1 MTKPIRPALLKG
13 LAFIDQNWA
22 PALSMTI
29 GSALVAAAIA
39 LFVIP
44 ARLPD
49 SGVTGLAILIKYVWD
64 IPASVGVWG
73 LNALLFAYGR
83 KVLPR
88 RFLGWTF
95 YAVVVFT
102 LLLQVF
108 SRLPAPPI
116 SDRFLLVVA
125 AAALKGTGGAM
136 VFNAGASLA
145 GTDIIASAL
154 RRKRGVEIGKFTFYI
169 NVFIIGLSL
178 PVVGLENMLYGL
190 VLLYING
197 WFIDNGLKSFDM
209 RKQVIVIA
217 SDPMEVKAYL
227 MRELHRGATILK
239 GEGAFTGQPKDVL
252 LAVLTP
258 RQVVELKRH
267 LARTD
272 PRAFVI
278 LSDASEVVGRGFKR
292 WKAI

>member
-1 MTKPIRPALLKG
+1 
-13 LAFIDQNWA
+13 
-22 PALSMTI
+22 
-29 GSALVAAAIA
+29 
-39 LFVIP
+39 
-44 ARLPD
+44 
-49 SGVTGLAILIKYVWD
+49 
-64 IPASVGVWG
+64 
-73 LNALLFAYGR
+73 
-83 KVLPR
+83 
-88 RFLGWTF
+88 
-95 YAVVVFT
+95 
-102 LLLQVF
+102 
-108 SRLPAPPI
+108 
-116 SDRFLLVVA
+116 
-125 AAALKGTGGAM
+125 
-136 VFNAGASLA
+136 
-145 GTDIIASAL
+145 
-154 RRKRGVEIGKFTFYI
+154 VEIGKFTFYI

-217 SDPMEVKAYL
+217 SDPGEVKDYL
-227 MRELHRGATILK
+227 MSELHRGATILK

>member
-1 MTKPIRPALLKG
+1 MKQVRTALLKG
-13 LAFIDQNWA
+13 TAFIHQNWISV
-22 PALSMTI
+22 LSMTL

-49 SGVTGLAILIKYVWD
+49 SGVTGLAILLKYIWNV
-64 IPASVGVWG
+64 PASLGVWG
-73 LNALLFAYGR
+73 LNALLFAYGW

-102 LLLQVF
+102 FLLDLF

-116 SDRFLLVVA
+116 TDKLLLVVA

-154 RRKRGVEIGKFTFYI
+154 RRKKGIEIGKFTFYI
-169 NVFIIGLSL
+169 NAVIIAISL

-190 VLLYING
+190 VLLYINA

-217 SDPMEVKAYL
+217 SDPREVKDYL
-227 MRELHRGATILK
+227 MRELHRGATVLK
-239 GEGAFTGQPKDVL
+239 GEGAFTGQPRDVL

-278 LSDASEVVGRGFKR
+278 LSDASEVVGRGFKQ
-292 WKAI
+292 WKKI

>member
-1 MTKPIRPALLKG
+1 MTKPIRTALLKG

-49 SGVTGLAILIKYVWD
+49 SGVTGLAILIKYVWN

-73 LNALLFAYGR
+73 LNALLFAYGW

-154 RRKRGVEIGKFTFYI
+154 RRKRGMEIGKFTFYI

-217 SDPMEVKAYL
+217 SDPGEVKDYL
-227 MRELHRGATILK
+227 MSELHRGATILK

>member
-1 MTKPIRPALLKG
+1 MRQLRTALFKAMVFISHNWFPAVAMTV
-13 LAFIDQNWA
+13 
-22 PALSMTI
+22 

-49 SGVTGLAILIKYVWD
+49 SGVTGLAILLKYIWN
-64 IPASVGVWG
+64 IPAAIGVWG
-73 LNALLFAYGR
+73 LNALLFAYGW

-102 LLLQVF
+102 LLLDLF

-116 SDRFLLVVA
+116 ADRFLLVVA

-154 RRKRGVEIGKFTFYI
+154 RRKKGIEIGKFTFYI
-169 NVFIIGLSL
+169 NAVIIAVSL

-197 WFIDNGLKSFDM
+197 WFIDNGLKAFDM

-217 SDPMEVKAYL
+217 SDPEEIKSYL
-227 MRELHRGATILK
+227 MTELHRGATVLK

-267 LARTD
+267 LAQTD

>member
-1 MTKPIRPALLKG
+1 MKQVRTALLKG
-13 LAFIDQNWA
+13 VVFVHQNWISV
-22 PALSMTI
+22 LSMTL

-49 SGVTGLAILIKYVWD
+49 SGVTGLAILLKYIWNV
-64 IPASVGVWG
+64 PASLGVWG
-73 LNALLFAYGR
+73 LNALLFAYGW

-102 LLLQVF
+102 FLLDLF

-116 SDRFLLVVA
+116 ADKLLLVVA

-154 RRKRGVEIGKFTFYI
+154 RRRKGIEIGKFTFYI
-169 NVFIIGLSL
+169 NAVIIAISL

-190 VLLYING
+190 VLLYINA

-217 SDPMEVKAYL
+217 SDPREVKDYL
-227 MRELHRGATILK
+227 MRELHRGATVLK
-239 GEGAFTGQPKDVL
+239 GEGAFTGQPRDVL

-267 LARTD
+267 LAQTD

-278 LSDASEVVGRGFKR
+278 LSDASEVVGRGFKQ
-292 WKAI
+292 WKKI

>member
-1 MTKPIRPALLKG
+1 MTKPIRTALLKG

-49 SGVTGLAILIKYVWD
+49 SGVTGLAILIKYVWN

-73 LNALLFAYGR
+73 LNALLFAYGW

-217 SDPMEVKAYL
+217 SDPGEVKDYL
-227 MRELHRGATILK
+227 MSELHRGATILK

>member
-1 MTKPIRPALLKG
+1 MKQVRTALLKG
-13 LAFIDQNWA
+13 TAFIHQNWISV
-22 PALSMTI
+22 LSMTL

-49 SGVTGLAILIKYVWD
+49 SGVTGLAILLKYIWN
-64 IPASVGVWG
+64 IPASLGVWG
-73 LNALLFAYGR
+73 LNALLFAYGW

-102 LLLQVF
+102 FLLDLF

-116 SDRFLLVVA
+116 TDKLLLVVA

-154 RRKRGVEIGKFTFYI
+154 RRKKGIEIGKFTFYI
-169 NVFIIGLSL
+169 NAVIIAISL

-190 VLLYING
+190 VLLYINA

-217 SDPMEVKAYL
+217 SDPREVKDYL
-227 MRELHRGATILK
+227 MRELHRGATVLK
-239 GEGAFTGQPKDVL
+239 GEGAFTGQPRDVL

-278 LSDASEVVGRGFKR
+278 LSDASEVVGRGFKQ
-292 WKAI
+292 WKKI

>member
-1 MTKPIRPALLKG
+1 MALLKG
-13 LAFIDQNWA
+13 AAFVHQNWMA
-22 PALSMTI
+22 ILSMTL
-29 GSALVAAAIA
+29 GSALVAAAIV

-49 SGVTGLAILIKYVWD
+49 SGVTGLALLLQYTWNV
-64 IPASVGVWG
+64 PASLGVWG
-73 LNALLFAYGR
+73 LNALLFVYGW

-95 YAVVVFT
+95 YSVIVFT
-102 LLLQVF
+102 LLLHLF
-108 SRLPAPPI
+108 GSLPTPPI
-116 SDRFLLVVA
+116 TDKLLLVVA

-154 RRKRGVEIGKFTFYI
+154 RRKKGIEIGKFTFYI
-169 NVFIIGLSL
+169 NAVIIAISL
-178 PVVGLENMLYGL
+178 PIVGLENMLYGL
-190 VLLYING
+190 VLLYINA

-217 SDPMEVKAYL
+217 SDPSEVKEYL
-227 MRELHRGATILK
+227 MNELRRGATVLK
-239 GEGAFTGQPKDVL
+239 GEGAFTGQSRDVL

-272 PRAFVI
+272 PQAFVI
-278 LSDASEVVGRGFKR
+278 LSDASEVVGRGFKQ
-292 WKAI
+292 WKKI

>member
-1 MTKPIRPALLKG
+1 MKQVRTALLKG
-13 LAFIDQNWA
+13 TAFIHQNWISV
-22 PALSMTI
+22 LSMTL

-49 SGVTGLAILIKYVWD
+49 SGVTGLAILLKYTWN
-64 IPASVGVWG
+64 IPASLGVWG
-73 LNALLFAYGR
+73 LNALLFAYGW

-102 LLLQVF
+102 FLLDLF

-116 SDRFLLVVA
+116 TDKLLLVVA

-154 RRKRGVEIGKFTFYI
+154 RRKKGIEIGKFTFYI
-169 NVFIIGLSL
+169 NAVIIAISL

-190 VLLYING
+190 VLLYINA

-217 SDPMEVKAYL
+217 SDPREVKDYL
-227 MRELHRGATILK
+227 MRELHRGATVLK
-239 GEGAFTGQPKDVL
+239 GEGAFTGQPRDVL

-278 LSDASEVVGRGFKR
+278 LSDASEVVGRGFKQ
-292 WKAI
+292 WKKI